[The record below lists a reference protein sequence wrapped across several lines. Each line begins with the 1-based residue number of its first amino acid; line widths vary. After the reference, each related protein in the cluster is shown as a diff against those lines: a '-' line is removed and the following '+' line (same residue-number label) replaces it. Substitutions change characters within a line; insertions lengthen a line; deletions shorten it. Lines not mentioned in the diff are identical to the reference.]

1 LYPRNVKHCFLSL
14 FIRNNGEQTQF
25 NFDTLSLPYHPKKER
40 RKEGRQ
46 KKKVSIE
53 DIKEGKKEKVKRQ
66 GS

>member
-1 LYPRNVKHCFLSL
+1 MENKLNLILTPSPFP
-14 FIRNNGEQTQF
+14 T
-25 NFDTLSLPYHPKKER
+25 TPKK
-40 RKEGRQ
+40 KEGRQ